1 MTEKNL
7 DYKFLDEF
15 DEEFDTAPIA
25 LVSPDGRPL
34 SQVIRER
41 IVNQG
46 NARFH
51 ANDNISDFIK
61 EGEIDALVEEVADKF
76 KGVLDSLVIDTDNDH
91 NTRDTARR
99 VAKMFVKETFSGRY
113 RPVPKVTAFP
123 NMGYKSLY
131 TTGPISIRS
140 TCAHHF
146 QNIVGRC
153 WVGIV
158 PEDEVIG
165 LSKFNRLV
173 HHICERPQIQEEM
186 TTQIAEAL
194 KKYAKTQHIAVV
206 VKAEH
211 HCMTQRGVREHE
223 SDMTTAIMLG
233 AFATDPAL
241 KQEFY
246 DICLSMK
253 GHQ

>member
-1 MTEKNL
+1 MISNIIKQRL
-7 DYKFLDEF
+7 KQ
-15 DEEFDTAPIA
+15 A
-25 LVSPDGRPL
+25 
-34 SQVIRER
+34 
-41 IVNQG
+41 

-51 ANDNISDFIK
+51 SNDNISEYINP
-61 EGEIDALVEEVADKF
+61 GELELLQDEVARKLQL
-76 KGVLDSLVIDTDNDH
+76 VLNSLVIDTKNDH
-91 NTRDTARR
+91 NTRETAKR
-99 VAKMFVKETFSGRY
+99 VAKMYIHEIFAGRFL
-113 RPVPKVTAFP
+113 PTPKVTAFP

-131 TTGPISIRS
+131 TSGPISIRS

-146 QNIVGRC
+146 QNIVGKC
-153 WVGIV
+153 WVGII

-173 HHICERPQIQEEM
+173 HHIAERPQIQEEM
-186 TTQIAEAL
+186 TTQIALAL
-194 KKYAKTQHIAVV
+194 SEYAKTAHVAVV

-211 HCMTQRGVREHE
+211 HCMTHRGVKEHE

-233 AFATDPAL
+233 AFDKDAAL

-253 GHQ
+253 GHK

>member
-1 MTEKNL
+1 MDLGKN
-7 DYKFLDEF
+7 
-15 DEEFDTAPIA
+15 I
-25 LVSPDGRPL
+25 SN
-34 SQVIRER
+34 VIRER
-41 IVNQG
+41 IERTG
-46 NARFH
+46 ERYH
-51 ANDNISDFIK
+51 SNDNISKFIYNEK
-61 EGEIDALVEEVADKF
+61 ELEMLVDEVAERF
-76 KGVLDSLVIDTDNDH
+76 QSVLESLIIDTKHDH
-91 NTRDTARR
+91 NTNDTARR

-146 QNIVGRC
+146 QNIVGKC

-194 KKYAKTQHIAVV
+194 KEYAKTEHIAVV

-211 HCMTQRGVREHE
+211 HCMTMRGVRERE

-233 AFATDPAL
+233 AFNSDPAL
-241 KQEFY
+241 KKEFY

-253 GHQ
+253 GHG